1 MGETSFVTDQV
12 WSKIPDGSI
21 TTPKGFKA
29 TGIHTKVK
37 RKRKDLGIIYCEQP
51 VPAAAVYT
59 LNQIQAAPI
68 AVTKQVLEDGGHV
81 QAVVVNSGHANACTG
96 HAGLVDAYTVQEK
109 AADVFNMQADN
120 IAVASTGL
128 IGERMKLEKILPG
141 LEQLVPTD
149 SKEEASSFAESI
161 LTTDT
166 GTKEVCVQVPID
178 GKVVTIAGVAKG
190 SGIHPNMAT
199 MLGFV
204 TTDAQIEHGV
214 LQQVLSKVTDQT
226 YNRITVDG
234 DTSTNDM
241 VLTMASGEAN
251 NQSLTPDHPDWGAF
265 LRAFTYVNEE
275 LSKMIAKDGEGAT
288 KLIEVVVNGA
298 PTNECAGKVA
308 KQIVGSDLV
317 KQLFTGQ
324 DANWGR
330 IICAIGYAGVPI
342 NPDTIDIR
350 IGPCQTLFKSEPVP
364 FDEEEISAY
373 LQNDTIQI
381 KIDLH
386 VGEGY
391 GKAWGCDLTYDYVR
405 INAGYRT

>member
-68 AVTKQVLEDGGHV
+68 ALTKQVLEDGGHV

-120 IAVASTGL
+120 VAVASTGL

-141 LEQLVPTD
+141 LEQLVPTE

-190 SGIHPNMAT
+190 SG
-199 MLGFV
+199 
-204 TTDAQIEHGV
+204 
-214 LQQVLSKVTDQT
+214 
-226 YNRITVDG
+226 
-234 DTSTNDM
+234 
-241 VLTMASGEAN
+241 
-251 NQSLTPDHPDWGAF
+251 
-265 LRAFTYVNEE
+265 
-275 LSKMIAKDGEGAT
+275 
-288 KLIEVVVNGA
+288 
-298 PTNECAGKVA
+298 
-308 KQIVGSDLV
+308 
-317 KQLFTGQ
+317 
-324 DANWGR
+324 
-330 IICAIGYAGVPI
+330 
-342 NPDTIDIR
+342 
-350 IGPCQTLFKSEPVP
+350 
-364 FDEEEISAY
+364 
-373 LQNDTIQI
+373 
-381 KIDLH
+381 
-386 VGEGY
+386 
-391 GKAWGCDLTYDYVR
+391 
-405 INAGYRT
+405 